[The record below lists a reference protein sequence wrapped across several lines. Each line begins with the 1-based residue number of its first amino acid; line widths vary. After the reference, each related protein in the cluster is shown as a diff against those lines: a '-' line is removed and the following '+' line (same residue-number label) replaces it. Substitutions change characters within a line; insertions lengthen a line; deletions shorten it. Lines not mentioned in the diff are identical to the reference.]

1 MNTLCCL
8 LAALHAAVGNLP
20 QSDFADTEVSTNI
33 PFAISPER
41 MNTVTL
47 TLELDDSPSN
57 SVEVALGHDADGDG
71 NLSVGES
78 ALVFGYDC
86 GKWFR
91 RETKD
96 DAVRPAASGR
106 LTLLRNRD
114 GLDPTWN
121 LAKVTRR
128 GLRPSNERVVLHAS
142 LVGTV
147 IRVK

>member
-33 PFAISPER
+33 PFAVNPER
-41 MNTVTL
+41 MNTVTF
-47 TLELDDSPSN
+47 TLELDESPSN

-71 NLSVGES
+71 NLSVEES
-78 ALVFGYDC
+78 ALTFGYDC
-86 GKWFR
+86 GRWFR

-96 DAVRPAASGR
+96 DAVRPAASGK
-106 LTLLRNRD
+106 LTLHRDRD
-114 GLDPTWN
+114 GFDPNWN

-128 GLRPSNERVVLHAS
+128 GLRPSNERVILHAS
-142 LVGTV
+142 LVGAV
-147 IRVK
+147 ILVR